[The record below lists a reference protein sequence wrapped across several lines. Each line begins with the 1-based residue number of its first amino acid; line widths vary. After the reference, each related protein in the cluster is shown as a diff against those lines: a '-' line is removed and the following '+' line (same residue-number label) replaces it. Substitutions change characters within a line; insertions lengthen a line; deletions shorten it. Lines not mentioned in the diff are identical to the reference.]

1 MISEFSTVLDISEE
15 SIVNLINENIEFLIS
30 DIISN

>member
-1 MISEFSTVLDISEE
+1 MISEFSKVMDISEE